1 MRGSWTKAIL
11 LIGGLVLPTAACRAS
26 EPIAVTELFTSQGC
40 DGCVTAN
47 NNEIRLSE
55 EPGVLALTFS
65 VTYLDYLGWRDSY
78 GQPVFTDRQA
88 AYEPRLGYRIPFTPQ
103 IIINGKATSDGA
115 DLYQLAALLKENSL
129 GPVQRPKISIAAKAV
144 TVDKATAPLGGADV
158 WLIGYDPG
166 VKEVTV
172 GAGANVGR
180 TQKNVNVVRL
190 LSYLGPWS
198 GERVSFRLMDSQ
210 DKLKRAI
217 LVQVSNGGPI
227 VAATDVP
234 N

>member
-1 MRGSWTKAIL
+1 MTGSWEKAIIVVSGL
-11 LIGGLVLPTAACRAS
+11 LLPTADCWAS
-26 EPIAVTELFTSQGC
+26 QPLAVTELFTSQGC
-40 DGCVTAN
+40 DSCVTAN
-47 NNEIRLSE
+47 NNAIRLSE

-88 AYEPRLGYRIPFTPQ
+88 AYEPRLGYLIPFTPQ

-115 DLYQLAALLKENSL
+115 KLSQLAALLKDNSL
-129 GPVQRPKISIAAKAV
+129 GPVQTPKISIAAKAV
-144 TVDKATAPLGGADV
+144 TVDKATAPQGGADV
-158 WLIGYDPG
+158 WLISYEPG

-180 TQKNVNVVRL
+180 TLKNVNVVRS

-198 GERVSFRLMDSQ
+198 GEKVSFKLMDSR
-210 DKLKRAI
+210 DKMKQVI

-227 VAATDVP
+227 VAATELP